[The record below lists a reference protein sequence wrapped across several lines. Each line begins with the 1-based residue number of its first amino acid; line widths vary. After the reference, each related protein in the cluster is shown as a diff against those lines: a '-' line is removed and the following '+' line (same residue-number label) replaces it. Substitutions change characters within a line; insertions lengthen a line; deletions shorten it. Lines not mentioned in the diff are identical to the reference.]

1 MALRGGNAPQS
12 TRFRRT
18 DSDSGLRTCIVLVVI
33 SLVMFTASV
42 REGDSGGIFTTARGA
57 WMTITMPMRWV
68 GGALTTPFQGMGNIF
83 ANLTADQERLSDL
96 KAENE
101 RLLARNAELEEY
113 EQTAQ
118 RLESLLGLQSLYNLQ
133 SVGARIISGST
144 DSWSSTVT
152 IDKGSSSGLAVGM
165 PVTDA
170 NGAIG
175 QIIKCG
181 PTSATV
187 RLITD
192 ENSSVSALVQSSRSQ
207 GVLRGSAD
215 GTLKLT
221 RVRTDQM
228 VEVGDIVVTSGLGGV
243 FPKGLPLGTVLSVE
257 RTSGS
262 MYYDIEVEALATA
275 ESFEE
280 VLVITSLTED
290 QKATAEDVAE
300 ADAQDAAAD
309 NAQGTTKKSDA
320 DDATDAGD
328 GDSAG
333 TEGQDEGN
341 ESTDG
346 NAAASVDTEQTN
358 AGEEG

>member
-1 MALRGGNAPQS
+1 M
-12 TRFRRT
+12 
-18 DSDSGLRTCIVLVVI
+18 CVILVVL

-42 REGDSGGIFTTARGA
+42 REGDAGGVFTTARGA
-57 WMTITMPMRWV
+57 WMTITTPIRWV
-68 GGALTTPFQGMGNIF
+68 GGALTTPFQGLGNIF
-83 ANLTADQERLSDL
+83 ANLTADQQRLSDL

-101 RLLARNAELEEY
+101 RLVARNAELEEY
-113 EQTAQ
+113 EQTAH
-118 RLESLLGLQSLYNLQ
+118 RLESLLGLQSLYNLK

-152 IDKGSSSGLAVGM
+152 IDKGSTSGLAVGM

-181 PTSATV
+181 PTSSTV

-192 ENSSVSALVQSSRSQ
+192 ENSAVSALVQSSRSQ
-207 GVLRGSAD
+207 GVLSGSVD
-215 GTLKLT
+215 GTLRLT

-228 VEVGDIVVTSGLGGV
+228 VEVGDTVVTSGLGGV

-262 MYYDIEVEALATA
+262 MYYDIEVEALSSA

-309 NAQGTTKKSDA
+309 NAQSSSKKSEDA
-320 DDATDAGD
+320 AE
-328 GDSAG
+328 SS
-333 TEGQDEGN
+333 EGQD
-341 ESTDG
+341 
-346 NAAASVDTEQTN
+346 AAASDATQTGEDAADDGQEDATADEQSDSS
-358 AGEEG
+358 EEG

>member
-18 DSDSGLRTCIVLVVI
+18 DSDGGLRTCIVLVVI

-42 REGDSGGIFTTARGA
+42 REGDSGGFFTTARGA

-68 GGALTTPFQGMGNIF
+68 GGALTTPFQGLGNVF

-144 DSWSSTVT
+144 DSWTSTVT
-152 IDKGSSSGLAVGM
+152 IDKGTTSGIAVGM

-192 ENSSVSALVQSSRSQ
+192 ENSSVSALVQASRSQ

-215 GTLKLT
+215 KTLKLT

-228 VEVGDIVVTSGLGGV
+228 VEVGDTVVTSGLGGV

-262 MYYDIEVEALATA
+262 MYYDIEVEALASA

-309 NAQGTTKKSDA
+309 NAQGTSKKSDA
-320 DDATDAGD
+320 DDGASTGED
-328 GDSAG
+328 DSTG
-333 TEGQDEGN
+333 SEGQDGEGASS
-341 ESTDG
+341 EGEGDAMDDSETTD
-346 NAAASVDTEQTN
+346 T
-358 AGEEG
+358 GEEG

>member
-1 MALRGGNAPQS
+1 MPRKGGSTSPS

-18 DSDSGLRTCIVLVVI
+18 DSDSGIRTCIILVVL

-42 REGDSGGIFTTARGA
+42 REGDNGGVFTTMRGA
-57 WMTITMPMRWV
+57 WMTITTPIRWV
-68 GGALTTPFQGMGNIF
+68 GGAVTAPFQGLGNIF
-83 ANLTADQERLSDL
+83 TNLTTDQGRLSDL

-101 RLLARNAELEEY
+101 RLVARNAELEES
-113 EQTAQ
+113 EQTAR

-133 SVGARIISGST
+133 STGARIISGST

-152 IDKGSSSGLAVGM
+152 IDKGSSAGLSVGM
-165 PVTDA
+165 PVTDS

-192 ENSSVSALVQSSRSQ
+192 ENSAVSAMIQSSRAQ
-207 GVLRGSAD
+207 GILRGSVD
-215 GTLKLT
+215 GTIRLT
-221 RVRTDQM
+221 LVRTDQT
-228 VEVGDIVVTSGLGGV
+228 VEVGDTVVTSGLGGV

-262 MYYDIEVEALATA
+262 LYYEIEVEPLASA

-290 QKATAEDVAE
+290 QKATSDDVAE
-300 ADAQDAAAD
+300 ADLQDTAPSAAA
-309 NAQGTTKKSDA
+309 NTETSEG
-320 DDATDAGD
+320 
-328 GDSAG
+328 G
-333 TEGQDEGN
+333 TEGSDEQDTEAEDEYYEESYDEG
-341 ESTDG
+341 
-346 NAAASVDTEQTN
+346 
-358 AGEEG
+358 

>member
-1 MALRGGNAPQS
+1 MPRKGSSSPQA
-12 TRFRRT
+12 TRFRRNDT
-18 DSDSGLRTCIVLVVI
+18 DSGLRTCIVLVVL

-42 REGDSGGIFTTARGA
+42 REGDAGGPFSAVRGA
-57 WMTITMPMRWV
+57 WMTITTPIRWV
-68 GGALTTPFQGMGNIF
+68 GGAATAPVQGLGNIF
-83 ANLTADQERLSDL
+83 VNLTTDQERLSDL

-101 RLLARNAELEEY
+101 RLVARNAELEES
-113 EQTAQ
+113 EQTAR

-133 SVGARIISGST
+133 STGARIISGST

-152 IDKGSSSGLAVGM
+152 IDKGTSAGLAVGM

-175 QIIKCG
+175 QIIRCG
-181 PTSATV
+181 ATSATV

-192 ENSSVSALVQSSRSQ
+192 ENSSVSAMVQSSRAQ
-207 GVLRGSAD
+207 GVLRGSVD
-215 GTLKLT
+215 GTLRLT

-228 VEVGDIVVTSGLGGV
+228 VEVGDTIVTSGLGGV

-262 MYYDIEVEALATA
+262 LYYDIEVEPLSSA

-290 QKATAEDVAE
+290 QKATSQDVAE
-300 ADAQDAAAD
+300 ADAQDSSAGANPTA
-309 NAQGTTKKSDA
+309 GTVSKQDDGQSQDGSQ
-320 DDATDAGD
+320 DDAAAGD
-328 GDSAG
+328 GEQPTD
-333 TEGQDEGN
+333 DEQA
-341 ESTDG
+341 ESTDAFDESQG
-346 NAAASVDTEQTN
+346 
-358 AGEEG
+358 

>member
-1 MALRGGNAPQS
+1 MPRKGGSTPPS

-18 DSDSGLRTCIVLVVI
+18 DSDSGIRTSIILVVL

-42 REGDSGGIFTTARGA
+42 REGDNGGVFTTMRGA
-57 WMTITMPMRWV
+57 WMTITTPIRWV
-68 GGALTTPFQGMGNIF
+68 GGAVTAPFQGLGNIF
-83 ANLTADQERLSDL
+83 TNLTTDQGRLSDL

-101 RLLARNAELEEY
+101 RLVARNAELEES
-113 EQTAQ
+113 EQTAR

-133 SVGARIISGST
+133 STGARIISGST

-152 IDKGSSSGLAVGM
+152 IDKGSSAGLSVGM
-165 PVTDA
+165 PVTDS

-192 ENSSVSALVQSSRSQ
+192 ENSAVSAMIQSSRAQ
-207 GVLRGSAD
+207 GILRGSVD
-215 GTLKLT
+215 GTIRLT
-221 RVRTDQM
+221 LVRTDQT
-228 VEVGDIVVTSGLGGV
+228 VEVGDTVVTSGLGGV

-262 MYYDIEVEALATA
+262 LYYEIEVEPLASA

-290 QKATAEDVAE
+290 QKATSEDVAE
-300 ADAQDAAAD
+300 ADLQDTAPSAAA
-309 NAQGTTKKSDA
+309 NAEASSEGEQT
-320 DDATDAGD
+320 GD
-328 GDSAG
+328 EQ
-333 TEGQDEGN
+333 EG
-341 ESTDG
+341 ESE
-346 NAAASVDTEQTN
+346 DTEYYEESS
-358 AGEEG
+358 EEG

>member
-18 DSDSGLRTCIVLVVI
+18 DSDSGLRTCIVLVVL

-42 REGDSGGIFTTARGA
+42 REGNNGGVFTTARGA
-57 WMTITMPMRWV
+57 WMTITTPMRWV
-68 GGALTTPFQGMGNIF
+68 GGALTTPFQGLGNVF

-101 RLLARNAELEEY
+101 RLIARNAELEEY
-113 EQTAQ
+113 EQTAH

-144 DSWSSTVT
+144 DSWSSTVI
-152 IDKGSSSGLAVGM
+152 IDKGTSSGLAVGM

-181 PTSATV
+181 PTSSTV

-228 VEVGDIVVTSGLGGV
+228 VEVGDTVVTSGLGGV

-262 MYYDIEVEALATA
+262 MYYDIEVEALSSA

-309 NAQGTTKKSDA
+309 NAQSSKKKSDGDGASGTNDGESTGTDGQNVEGESSEGETEYA
-320 DDATDAGD
+320 DDQEQA
-328 GDSAG
+328 
-333 TEGQDEGN
+333 
-341 ESTDG
+341 
-346 NAAASVDTEQTN
+346 DTSEQ
-358 AGEEG
+358 G